1 MTKNKGILALLGL
14 AVLAVVILFVTGVIG
29 GGNDDSGTGAGN
41 SPTTGDGGSAT
52 DGGGPNKGGPR
63 DPRDPARDPELRTV
77 APEHYV
83 EVQMKSRNW
92 IGILRQGEDEKQKA
106 AALVEIRAALAG
118 TDDVAAYAA
127 LQALIG
133 LKNDEIDR
141 TGLQELVMA
150 QLESSSGKLRVG
162 AWFALA
168 SLGIKDGVQGLVNQV
183 ANDED
188 SEVRASATRLIN
200 MLENGNLTGTSG
212 ELVLKILK
220 ATEEG
225 NQWTVLQGLDGAQL
239 SPELESSVLDLSRS
253 EDPKIQKAAIYHG
266 ISTQANKSE
275 AAVNRLVEL
284 IELEDAKG
292 PATPQTTLSPEIPGL
307 KDGGFSSRAAM
318 GLKNGVP
325 DELKGM
331 VAGKALEWV
340 ADESSV
346 QLQVLGLDLLTRYA
360 GADQKGKI
368 ESLTKDENIN
378 AHTRRLLTGILVG
391 L

>member
-29 GGNDDSGTGAGN
+29 GGNNDPGTGAGN
-41 SPTTGDGGSAT
+41 NPTSGDGGTA
-52 DGGGPNKGGPR
+52 DGGPSKDGPR
-63 DPRDPARDPELRTV
+63 PPRDPARDPEPRTV
-77 APEHYV
+77 DPEHYA
-83 EVQMKSRNW
+83 EAQMKARNW
-92 IGILRQGEDEKQKA
+92 IGILRQGEDEEQKK
-106 AALVEIRAALAG
+106 AALVAIRAALAG
-118 TDDVAAYAA
+118 TDDIAAYAA

-150 QLESSSGKLRVG
+150 QLEGSSGKLRVG

-220 ATEEG
+220 ATEEE

-275 AAVNRLVEL
+275 QAVNRLVEL

-292 PATPQTTLSPEIPGL
+292 PNGQPATLSPEIPGV
-307 KDGGFSSRAAM
+307 KDDGFSSRAAM

-331 VAGKALEWV
+331 VAEKALEWV
-340 ADESSV
+340 GDESSV
-346 QLQVLGLDLLTRYA
+346 QLQVLALDLLTRYA

-368 ESLTKDENIN
+368 ESLTKDDSIN